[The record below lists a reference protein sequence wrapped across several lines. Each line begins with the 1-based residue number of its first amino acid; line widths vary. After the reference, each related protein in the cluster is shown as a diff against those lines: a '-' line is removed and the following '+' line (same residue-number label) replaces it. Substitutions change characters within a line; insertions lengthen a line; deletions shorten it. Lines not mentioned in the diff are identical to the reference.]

1 MVGKKDADL
10 DEKGFITS
18 TQEELI
24 YLNNKGIKI
33 KDRNYMLATIEIF
46 HLYMYTIK
54 PISNAVGLTRC
65 IPYQLAPLSLYKYI

>member
-33 KDRNYMLATIEIF
+33 KDRNHMLATIEIF
-46 HLYMYTIK
+46 HLYIGFKTYFKCSWINTMYSLPPSSTI
-54 PISNAVGLTRC
+54 
-65 IPYQLAPLSLYKYI
+65 PL